1 MAEKGKKGVDQCAVR
16 GMASNAQGWIGMN
29 REGSVSGMD
38 IRNRSMLF
46 KGLVVDLEQMEVKI
60 GDKGWHVFQ
69 IVRHPGGV
77 GVLPL
82 HEDGTVT
89 LIRQLRPAVDRQL
102 MEIPA
107 GRLNPGE
114 DPAAC
119 GGRELAEETGLV
131 AGKFESL
138 GIMYASPGV
147 FDEVIHLFLATELV
161 QEEPSPEHYEDIET
175 VRLPLGEALRMAAD
189 GDICDSKTCLSLFRA
204 SRNRN

>member
-1 MAEKGKKGVDQCAVR
+1 METK
-16 GMASNAQGWIGMN
+16 N
-29 REGSVSGMD
+29 RD
-38 IRNRSMLF
+38 MLF

-89 LIRQLRPAVDRQL
+89 LIRQLRPAVDRL
-102 MEIPA
+102 LLEIPA

-119 GGRELAEETGLV
+119 GERELAEETGLT
-131 AGKFESL
+131 AGRLEPL
-138 GIMYASPGV
+138 GIMYSSPGV
-147 FDEVIHLFLATELV
+147 FDEVIHLYLATELV
-161 QEEPSPEHYEDIET
+161 QEDPTPEHYEDIET
-175 VRLPLGEALRMAAD
+175 VRIPLAEALRMAAE
-189 GDICDSKTCLSLFRA
+189 GEICDSKTCLSLFRA
-204 SRNRN
+204 SRKKS